1 VTTERRPRRDAGF
14 TLIEVLIALV
24 ILAIGLLAVESL
36 GIGAARSV
44 QRARVTGAYTALA
57 TDELEQAMATI
68 ASAPNTAIATRTY
81 TVAAGSGASSGARV
95 TRTATFAPVAG
106 TTAPGLPTRTL
117 NLWTVTVTV
126 LPPASLGVLQASDQV
141 SLTSNVI
148 R

>member
-1 VTTERRPRRDAGF
+1 MTTERRPRRDAGF

-24 ILAIGLLAVESL
+24 ILAIGLLAVEAL

-57 TDELEQAMATI
+57 TDELEQAMAAIT
-68 ASAPNTAIATRTY
+68 AAPTTAIATKSY
-81 TVAAGSGASSGARV
+81 TVATGSGASSGARV
-95 TRTATFAPVAG
+95 TRTATFAPVVG
-106 TTAPGLPTRTL
+106 TVAPGPREL

-126 LPPASLGVLQASDQV
+126 LPPSNLGVLQASDQV

>member
-1 VTTERRPRRDAGF
+1 MTTERRPRRDAGF

-24 ILAIGLLAVESL
+24 ILAIGLLSVEAL

-57 TDELEQAMATI
+57 TDELEQAMAAI
-68 ASAPNTAIATRTY
+68 AAAPTTAIATKSY
-81 TVAAGSGASSGARV
+81 TVAAGSGASSGAQV
-95 TRTATFAPVAG
+95 TRTATFVPVAG
-106 TTAPGLPTRTL
+106 TTAPGPRQL

-126 LPPASLGVLQASDQV
+126 LPPSTLGVLRASDQV